1 METLITDDAKEQ
13 LKLEAMIAAQKDM
26 DASYIHIYSEEEIVD
41 KKPFGINTDFL
52 LTINT
57 ITGEVSKN

>member
-13 LKLEAMIAAQKDM
+13 LKLEAMIAAQQDM
-26 DASYIHIYSEEEIVD
+26 DASYIHIYSEEEI
-41 KKPFGINTDFL
+41 KSQQPLGIDSKFL